1 MEQVTEKRLS
11 LFAGRNS
18 YELAEAVASQLD
30 VQVGEA
36 NIAEFANGEICLLYT
51 SPSPRDRQKSRMPSS
66 A

>member
-30 VQVGEA
+30 VEVGEA
-36 NIAEFANGEICLLYT
+36 NIAEFANGEIHCRFST
-51 SPSPRDRQKSRMPSS
+51 SIRGSDVFILSLIHI
-66 A
+66 